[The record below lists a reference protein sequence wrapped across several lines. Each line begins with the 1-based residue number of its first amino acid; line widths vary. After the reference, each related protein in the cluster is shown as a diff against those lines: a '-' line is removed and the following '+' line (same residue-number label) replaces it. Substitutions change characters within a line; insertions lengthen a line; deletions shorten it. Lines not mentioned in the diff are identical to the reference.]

1 MIGGRSIFYVS
12 ASRSS
17 FSVIK
22 QPVLE
27 QIGIIDR
34 LRKIARLINDEIT
47 ISSDSRR
54 ISIDIEEIERGF
66 FVTIANNI
74 FLDKRAP
81 PLHFISNLYS
91 KRYEILE
98 TNYSKILSSRD
109 ERRYAI
115 SSRKL
120 KFCDR
125 EEHHHPEIVVPSCP
139 RSRDFRTPIFRPL
152 DKFIQTT
159 RRTRSI
165 SVKKMK

>member
-66 FVTIANNI
+66 LLPSRIISFWINA
-74 FLDKRAP
+74 L
-81 PLHFISNLYS
+81 LHFISFPIFTRNDTKFWKRIILKFFPHATNVDTRFPRGSSSFAIERNTTIPKSLFLLVLDLEIFEHRSFVRWINLFKRLEHVRYRS
-91 KRYEILE
+91 KR
-98 TNYSKILSSRD
+98 
-109 ERRYAI
+109 
-115 SSRKL
+115 
-120 KFCDR
+120 
-125 EEHHHPEIVVPSCP
+125 
-139 RSRDFRTPIFRPL
+139 
-152 DKFIQTT
+152 
-159 RRTRSI
+159 
-165 SVKKMK
+165 